1 MKCPSSF
8 RALVQQYNPMVQAL
22 NVKLWII
29 DRASF
34 QRLYFLVT
42 CLALS
47 GCASVMD
54 GGSQAINIYSSPPGA
69 DVKIETQ
76 SGQAVLNTKTPARVM
91 LSRKNSYLVNLSM
104 KDYKPAKRS
113 IQQKNNPGAQSS
125 MCIGYGAGYLVDLTT
140 GAAWMLDPST
150 LDVPLERETPL
161 GPNQLITL
169 PPMPNSQKPAQ
180 VAVAS
185 LSSTSIAEAEKQ
197 LLTEVLRDV
206 LVGSKYF
213 LVVSREDM
221 GDLLKEQNFQREMCD
236 TTECLVEMGQ
246 LLAVEKIIGGSVG
259 KVGNAYS
266 VVLRIVSVETGKIEC
281 SASRDTQ
288 GGADALLEL
297 VRITGRALAREYY
310 DATLNAK

>member
-1 MKCPSSF
+1 MPS
-8 RALVQQYNPMVQAL
+8 
-22 NVKLWII
+22 
-29 DRASF
+29 
-34 QRLYFLVT
+34 
-42 CLALS
+42 
-47 GCASVMD
+47 
-54 GGSQAINIYSSPPGA
+54 
-69 DVKIETQ
+69 
-76 SGQAVLNTKTPARVM
+76 
-91 LSRKNSYLVNLSM
+91 
-104 KDYKPAKRS
+104 
-113 IQQKNNPGAQSS
+113 
-125 MCIGYGAGYLVDLTT
+125 
-140 GAAWMLDPST
+140 
-150 LDVPLERETPL
+150 
-161 GPNQLITL
+161 
-169 PPMPNSQKPAQ
+169 SQKPSQ

-221 GDLLKEQNFQREMCD
+221 GALLKEQNFQREMCD

-259 KVGNAYS
+259 KVGTAYS

-297 VRITGRALAREYY
+297 VRTTGRALARDYY
-310 DATLNAK
+310 DATVKAK